1 MATLNIDGRS
11 VTVDDSFLSLSPD
24 QQNATVDEIHK
35 SIGSAAAPISTAED
49 IAKTIPAAAERGVIT
64 GIGTP
69 GDLANLLAKGSKT
82 AGDYIAGKMGFEPS
96 PPIGPPALPT
106 SSEIQGIAGPT
117 YQSQTAPG
125 KILGS
130 AVETVAN
137 PTSYLGPGGILT
149 KGAAAAGAGLGSGL
163 AGQATAGTAYEPV
176 ARLLAA
182 IAGGSAGGVAAG
194 ARPGLS
200 LMPQD
205 AERAAQVA
213 SLRAAGI
220 EPTAGQITGSEA
232 LRRTEN
238 VMPSIPLGPHG
249 TNERV
254 LDQLGTAALRTAGVD
269 APRATSE
276 VMQNAAD
283 RLGAV
288 YERVGSR
295 NDMQLDPQLQND
307 LLSTVSHYTENVA
320 PPHVPMV
327 ENTMNSA
334 AALAGKQGGQLTG
347 QQYLT
352 IRSQLR
358 AFARNAT
365 DSTTKDTLN
374 DMASHFD
381 DAMERSITNPEDQ
394 GALATANQQYRNLMV
409 LERAASMGGEQGARG
424 VITPETLAS
433 AVKSV
438 QGRRAFVRGTGDL
451 AELARN
457 AQAVLSKTNSS
468 GTAENA
474 NLLKIMSGE
483 GLIGGLVGAE
493 VPFTHALGGA
503 AIGMLGPP
511 AIGRAIMSGVGQRAL
526 ARPLGVPPGIPAMIN
541 AIRGTQQ

>member
-64 GIGTP
+64 GLGTP

-106 SSEIQGIAGPT
+106 SSEIQGIVGPT

-137 PTSYLGPGGILT
+137 PTSYLGPGGMLT

-182 IAGGSAGGVAAG
+182 IAGGGVGGATAG

-200 LMPQD
+200 MMPQD

-238 VMPSIPLGPHG
+238 IMPSIPLGPRG
-249 TNERV
+249 TNERI

-295 NDMQLDPQLQND
+295 NNMQLDPTLQND
-307 LLSTVSHYTENVA
+307 LLNTVSNYAENVA
-320 PPHVPMV
+320 PPHVPVV
-327 ENTMNSA
+327 ENTMNQA

-358 AFARNAT
+358 QSARNAN
-365 DSTTKDTLN
+365 DPTTKDTLN

-451 AELARN
+451 ADLARN

-511 AIGRAIMSGVGQRAL
+511 AIGHAIMSGAGQRAL